1 MTTKRQYLTWVD
13 ILVLT
18 LIFFGLAIYGSMA
31 GFFAL
36 TASNQVAPETL
47 SFDGNHNTTGIF
59 EELITLLIAF
69 VYLHYRKFDFKQ
81 FKMKLTRYVPLQI
94 IGYILLAGTIA
105 TLCEYAL
112 MMTMPEW
119 YPHLSQ
125 DNTQAIYDANAHLSQ
140 FSLSLFGFAL
150 LNGFF
155 EELYFLGIL
164 FAIPKKYYVPIML
177 IFALMVRFSFH
188 TYQGLAGAIVI
199 MSLGIVFFLLRLKND
214 NLLPFMLAHSF
225 FDVFGLGLPIYWL
238 SE

>member
-1 MTTKRQYLTWVD
+1 MTTKRQHLTWVD

-18 LIFFGLAIYGSMA
+18 LIFFGLAIYSSMA

-47 SFDGNHNTTGIF
+47 SFDGNHNITGIIQ
-59 EELITLLIAF
+59 ELITLLIAF

-81 FKMKLTRYVPLQI
+81 FKIKLTRYVPLQI

-125 DNTQAIYDANAHLSQ
+125 DNTQAVYDANAHFSQ
-140 FSLSLFGFAL
+140 FSLSLFAFAL

-155 EELYFLGIL
+155 
-164 FAIPKKYYVPIML
+164 
-177 IFALMVRFSFH
+177 
-188 TYQGLAGAIVI
+188 
-199 MSLGIVFFLLRLKND
+199 
-214 NLLPFMLAHSF
+214 
-225 FDVFGLGLPIYWL
+225 
-238 SE
+238 